1 MIGHMLGN
9 LKPAS
14 VLEIVRDPGCPEGVA
29 ADFGPDAGLAGP
41 PADHPPYVGL
51 DQGIAGQ
58 LAGAPPGCPE

>member
-1 MIGHMLGN
+1 
-9 LKPAS
+9 
-14 VLEIVRDPGCPEGVA
+14 VA